1 MMTAQILRDKVAAL
15 AEARIEN
22 PAAQITIT
30 PAEALYLADVL
41 DGAARLSSIDAEPA
55 LDATINRHIPAGRTT
70 TALNVSW
77 RTASELRAAGI
88 RSIGDLLDCSE
99 TDLMRLPGVSHAAL
113 DEIFTEIRRSGL
125 VLRREGRR

>member
-1 MMTAQILRDKVAAL
+1 MLRDKVVAL

-30 PAEALYLADVL
+30 AAEALYLADM
-41 DGAARLSSIDAEPA
+41 
-55 LDATINRHIPAGRTT
+55 LDAVQRPMVVEAETAMASELPRSVPPGRTT

-99 TDLMRLPGVSHAAL
+99 TDLMRLPGVSNAAL
-113 DEIFTEIRRSGL
+113 DEVFTEIRRAGL
-125 VLRREGRR
+125 VLRRESRR

>member
-1 MMTAQILRDKVAAL
+1 MLTAQILRDKVAAL

-30 PAEALYLADVL
+30 PAEALFLADVL
-41 DGAARLSSIDAEPA
+41 DGAVRPSHMEAEVA
-55 LDATINRHIPAGRTT
+55 LETEVGRHIPAGRTT

-77 RTASELRAAGI
+77 RTASALRAAGI

-113 DEIFTEIRRSGL
+113 DEIFIEIRRSGL